1 MSRRTHPCGISPP
14 LSDNELDGRRWFRLS
29 DCSGPWSPGDS
40 VVRPK
45 KEYVPAFDLT
55 ILRVVLEE
63 RIETNGI
70 PAKLY
75 HPPGAEGLLLL
86 GHGGTKSKDSDRFV
100 ALSRLYAESTGLAV
114 VCIDAV
120 DHGERRLAVTD
131 GPLPAEWHSNA
142 IGPMVSDWVE
152 AAKALSW
159 IGPPV
164 AYVGFSMGAIFGV
177 PTVGSLASIKAA
189 VFVVGGIPAGGG
201 IQDPPLRPLL
211 LDAASKLDH
220 SQILMVNQT
229 QDEIFPVAD
238 VHELFDAIP
247 GSNKRLMFWEGKHDD
262 WSTEAIDYT
271 IAFINSHVGRGA

>member
-1 MSRRTHPCGISPP
+1 
-14 LSDNELDGRRWFRLS
+14 
-29 DCSGPWSPGDS
+29 
-40 VVRPK
+40 V
-45 KEYVPAFDLT
+45 A
-55 ILRVVLEE
+55 
-63 RIETNGI
+63 NGT

-75 HPPGAEGLLLL
+75 RPPGAEGLLLL
-86 GHGGTKSKDSDRFV
+86 GHGGTKSKDSARFV
-100 ALSRLYAESTGLAV
+100 RLSRQYAERTGLAV

-120 DHGERRLAVTD
+120 DHGERRPVVGG
-131 GPLPAEWHSNA
+131 GPLQAEWHSNA
-142 IGPMVSDWVE
+142 IGAMVSDWVE
-152 AAKALSW
+152 AVKALSW

-164 AYVGFSMGAIFGV
+164 AYVGFSMGSIFGV
-177 PTVGSLASIKAA
+177 PTVASLASIKAA
-189 VFVVGGIPAGGG
+189 AFVVGGIPAGGG

-211 LDAASKLDH
+211 LGAASKLDH